1 MNITEEAPVIHH
13 GRNIKIF
20 RKTIDM
26 KQDVLAKKLSDMGA
40 RQQDVSRL
48 EKMEVIDD
56 DTLNIV
62 AKALNI
68 DVKLLKEF
76 DPDTA
81 IRNIC
86 VVKENTFTDQSYSI
100 GQQIVN
106 PGERMVEVYERLVGS
121 EKEKYSI
128 LNDRY
133 SELKFMNDNLI
144 KKIDEVV
151 MNNTR
156 LSEKNVELVA
166 SLQTVLEKIS
176 NKI

>member
-1 MNITEEAPVIHH
+1 MDITEEAPVIHH

-26 KQDVLAKKLSDMGA
+26 KQDVLARKLSDLGA

-56 DTLNIV
+56 DTLNVV

-86 VVKENTFTDQSYSI
+86 IVKENTFTDQSYSI

-106 PGERMVEVYERLVGS
+106 PGERMVDIYERLVGS
-121 EKEKYSI
+121 EKEKNAI
-128 LNDRY
+128 LFDRHN
-133 SELKFMNDNLI
+133 ELKATNENLI
-144 KKIDEVV
+144 KKVDELV

-156 LSEKNVELVA
+156 LTEKNLELMTN
-166 SLQTVLEKIS
+166 LQTILEKLL
-176 NKI
+176 NKH